1 MNTAIEQILQQLA
14 DLQSKLQQELHERS
28 NRLYVNVTNGRVEFE
43 RRLREQ
49 NRALKIGLA
58 KYISNAR
65 LSVILTAPLIYAL
78 IIPFVL
84 LDIFVTVYQAICF
97 PIYNIPKV
105 KRSDYLN
112 FDRMK
117 LDYLNA
123 IEKFNCA
130 FCSYGNGII
139 AYVREVAARTEQHWC
154 PIKHAHRRLDMHNR
168 YPKFTEYGD
177 GEQYRKEGPIIKKA
191 FEKRACDE

>member
-1 MNTAIEQILQQLA
+1 MNTTIEQILQQLA
-14 DLQSKLQQELHERS
+14 DLQSKLQRELHERS
-28 NRLYVNVTNGRVEFE
+28 NRLYVNVANGRVEFE

-58 KYISNAR
+58 KYIGNAR
-65 LSVILTAPLIYAL
+65 LSVILTAPLIYSL

-154 PIKHAHRRLDMHNR
+154 PIKHARRRLDMHNR

-177 GEQYRKEGPIIKKA
+177 GEQYRKEGPIIKTA